1 MSGIINALFGHH
13 KDKDEK
19 KHHEKTVE
27 TTTTTTT
34 TAGSSSASTVS
45 HTAVSEDIR
54 VHSVVSSESNSH
66 VTMQNSKKIADLMN
80 KLGRIHS
87 LLKRQKKN
95 NRLISVRI
103 KKKEQHTI
111 KLMNIQ
117 KNEMPKSVKLLQVR
131 LKKLFKIQQLNNNN
145 Y

>member
-45 HTAVSEDIR
+45 HTAISEDIR

-87 LLKRQKKN
+87 LLKRQKK
-95 NRLISVRI
+95 IIV
-103 KKKEQHTI
+103 
-111 KLMNIQ
+111 
-117 KNEMPKSVKLLQVR
+117 
-131 LKKLFKIQQLNNNN
+131 
-145 Y
+145 